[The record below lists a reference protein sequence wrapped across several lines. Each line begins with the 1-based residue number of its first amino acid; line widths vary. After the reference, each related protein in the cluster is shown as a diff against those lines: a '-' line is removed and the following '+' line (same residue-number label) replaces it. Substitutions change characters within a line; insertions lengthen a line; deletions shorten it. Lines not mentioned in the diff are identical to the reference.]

1 MEVQKDALDIF
12 DRLEDNLRR
21 LKQNEENV
29 GRDRLRIRFKKAYD
43 RLLND
48 IRLEA
53 NEVVRLVVLGGLI
66 FRNGSEKASVIRKIG
81 QAVQT
86 TGLVH
91 EARSALSERY
101 SALEFYGIC
110 DQLRAVVLDEY
121 RPYFLRQCSD
131 ARSPETGE
139 MVPYSSL
146 LRMYWEPES
155 KTWNRYDSEGH
166 VIEFRLGPEGVMQ

>member
-1 MEVQKDALDIF
+1 MEAQKDALDIF

-91 EARSALSERY
+91 EARSALYERY

-121 RPYFLRQCSD
+121 RPYFLRQRRQVLRCTLPWSSYTFLLP
-131 ARSPETGE
+131 ANWCRPSMFWVTTA
-139 MVPYSSL
+139 SSL
-146 LRMYWEPES
+146 PCSSSLARA
-155 KTWNRYDSEGH
+155 
-166 VIEFRLGPEGVMQ
+166 L